1 MPASP
6 STISSAKRADPQRF
20 RFRARYK
27 LFAWG
32 MIAIGALFASAPWT
46 AGADG
51 DSRLVALIIGL
62 GSALLGAMYLASPA
76 WRIAVV
82 VDDDA
87 LEVLS
92 GTDRRFRL
100 AWGEIVRVVASPS
113 TKTCFV
119 DGGDPDRSLKVPG
132 KGAPA
137 PYDIERR
144 EALYDAIMARVP
156 GDAVEEVAFLE
167 VESAPSP

>member
-1 MPASP
+1 MGGS
-6 STISSAKRADPQRF
+6 QRF
-20 RFRARYK
+20 RFRARYT

-51 DSRLVALIIGL
+51 DSGVAALIIGI
-62 GSALLGAMYLASPA
+62 GAALLGVLYLVSPA
-76 WRIAVV
+76 WRIVV
-82 VDDDA
+82 VIDDDA

-92 GTDRRFRL
+92 GRDRRFRL
-100 AWGEIVRVVASPS
+100 AWSEVVRVVASPG

-119 DGGDPDRSLKVPG
+119 DGGDPSRSLKVPG

-137 PYDIERR
+137 PYDIEGR
-144 EALYDAIMARVP
+144 EALFDAIMAHVP
-156 GDAVEEVAFLE
+156 PTSVEEVPFLE
-167 VESAPSP
+167 VESA

>member
-1 MPASP
+1 
-6 STISSAKRADPQRF
+6 
-20 RFRARYK
+20 
-27 LFAWG
+27 

-51 DSRLVALIIGL
+51 DSRVAVLIIGV
-62 GSALLGAMYLASPA
+62 GSALLGVLYLVSPA
-76 WRIAVV
+76 WRIVIV

-92 GTDRRFRL
+92 GRDRRFRL
-100 AWGEIVRVVASPS
+100 PWGEVVRVVASPA

-119 DGGDPDRSLKVPG
+119 DGGDPSRSLKVPG

-137 PYDIERR
+137 PYDIEHR
-144 EALYDAIMARVP
+144 EALFDAIMAHVP
-156 GDAVEEVAFLE
+156 PAAVEEVAFLE
-167 VESAPSP
+167 VESAT